1 MFSID
6 LCFLR
11 DGISVGWMEDR
22 GVYGG
27 KIGVFM
33 EGRENGDSGYL
44 VGIEI
49 VHPVGLFSV
58 LGEVHCL
65 ISERAD
71 PLQPNIGLLFR
82 GVFGLG
88 IDRCVPATPG

>member
-1 MFSID
+1 M
-6 LCFLR
+6 CFRL
-11 DGISVGWMEDR
+11 ISVFEEMVFRSNGW
-22 GVYGG
+22 